1 MSKNGGDN
9 RIDSVFSLMRDLT
22 EFLMIPYKEGGRDF
36 NGCDCYGLAML
47 VCKEYGLDLPDYKE
61 HGVIGGLH
69 GIKSTPEIAKENKIV
84 KLEKPVEGCFVRLK
98 NEIGLENHCGIWLAD
113 GMILH
118 TSEGIG
124 AIIENIEK
132 WRILDYWGKK

>member
-1 MSKNGGDN
+1 MK
-9 RIDSVFSLMRDLT
+9 DLT
-22 EFLMIPYKEGGRDF
+22 RFLMIPYKKGGR
-36 NGCDCYGLAML
+36 NESGADCYGLAML

-61 HGVIGGLH
+61 SGVIGGLH
-69 GIKSTPEIAKENKIV
+69 GIKSTPEIAKENGIV

-98 NEIGLENHCGIWLAD
+98 NDIGLENHCGIWLAD